1 MNKFWIDPDLL
12 DNRSGI
18 GRDSRLMMEWL
29 EVNFEC
35 EIVEWPRPLN
45 LEPRIRRKFL
55 LGLRLLF
62 GNSINLPNSYS
73 GAFYQSQLGP
83 LLPGRQISVWIV
95 RLHDLFPTTNPEWFR
110 WWATKIFKKSLTLA
124 VNRNAIFLC
133 DSASTETEVKRL
145 FKNTTLHTYV
155 IPCRLPQVT
164 GTNCGSCDGC
174 KGLKTAEEKQYF
186 LSVGTVEPRKNY
198 ELALSTW
205 SDLRSH
211 SESAPNLIIVGR
223 QGWKTKKTQKA
234 LLRATNQGVIWFTNC
249 CDGAL
254 ENLYAQA
261 EGIISFSLAE
271 GFDLPPMEARQR
283 YQKPLILSDIPVHR
297 EFHDGSAEFF
307 STKLELLEI
316 LKKPLI
322 QSTISKYSELS
333 VSTLNVAAA
342 CIKSM
347 L

>member
-1 MNKFWIDPDLL
+1 MNKFWIDTDLL
-12 DNRSGI
+12 DNKSGI
-18 GRDSRLMMEWL
+18 GRDSQLMLEWL
-29 EVNFEC
+29 EANFDC
-35 EIVEWPRPLN
+35 EIVEWPQPIN
-45 LEPRIRRKFL
+45 QNSRIRRKFL

-62 GNSINLPNSYS
+62 GNSIHLPNSYS

-83 LLPGRQISVWIV
+83 LLPGRKVSIWVV
-95 RLHDLFPTTNPEWFR
+95 RLHDLFPATNPEWFR
-110 WWATKIFKKSLTLA
+110 WWASKIFKKSLTLA
-124 VNRNAIFLC
+124 VNRSAIFLC
-133 DSASTETEVKRL
+133 DSASTETDVKRL

-164 GTNCGSCDGC
+164 AIHCGSCDGC
-174 KGLKTAEEKQYF
+174 IGLKTTVESQYF

-198 ELALSTW
+198 KLALSTW
-205 SDLRSH
+205 SDLQSN

-223 QGWKTKKTQKA
+223 PGWKTQKTQKA
-234 LLRATNQGVIWFTNC
+234 LLRATNQGVIWFSNC

-322 QSTISKYSELS
+322 QSIVSDYSELS
-333 VSTLNVAAA
+333 VSALNVATTH
-342 CIKSM
+342 IKSM